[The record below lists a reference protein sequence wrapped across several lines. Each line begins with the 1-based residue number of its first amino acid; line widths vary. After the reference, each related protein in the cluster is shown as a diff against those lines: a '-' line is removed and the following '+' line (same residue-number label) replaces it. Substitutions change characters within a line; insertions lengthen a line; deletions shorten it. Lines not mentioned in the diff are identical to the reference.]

1 MAVSLKQGER
11 WTEMFLC
18 LFSNLNMGRMRRT
31 LKVVKSQFT
40 LGKGGHMIVDQWDKK
55 YLLYFLT

>member
-40 LGKGGHMIVDQWDKK
+40 LGKGGHMIVG
-55 YLLYFLT
+55 

>member
-18 LFSNLNMGRMRRT
+18 LFSNLTMENV
-31 LKVVKSQFT
+31 KVV
-40 LGKGGHMIVDQWDKK
+40 GKENGMNIENHQ
-55 YLLYFLT
+55 LTTGKRIL

>member
-40 LGKGGHMIVDQWDKK
+40 LGKGGHMIVDQWDKE